1 MRKNTRTYCRRK
13 KGVNAMSIRQTVMMR
28 PMTSGV
34 SGYARVESE
43 GNHTVVQVHARGLSE
58 GEARLFWYMSDR
70 TAKQLASGRVNPKGE
85 ISLESEA
92 PNNAVAPERLQALML
107 LSGDDEPKPLLIGLC
122 AEQSAGSLLD
132 VRNAALAL
140 CEKLKK
146 KPEPEPEPAPPSPPA
161 PAVKPVVHE
170 KLPREIFLPAIDPA
184 PYAVAADAPEEKP
197 ERKAPSVSRLR
208 ALRWPKGFETL
219 QPYFDK
225 ALPCA
230 LFDLPGWR
238 FVYAAHAGGPN
249 GLWIGVERRDGRVR
263 RVAYAVR
270 GNTPPAPGPYRAQK
284 GLDGMIYQVLWQ
296 SV

>member
-1 MRKNTRTYCRRK
+1 
-13 KGVNAMSIRQTVMMR
+13 MSIRQTVMLR
-28 PMTSGV
+28 PMASGA

-43 GNHTVVQVHARGLSE
+43 GNHTVVQLHARGLKE

-70 TAKQLASGRVNPKGE
+70 AAKQLAQGRVNERGE

-92 PNNAVAPERLQALML
+92 PKNAVAPERLQALIL
-107 LSGDDEPKPLLIGLC
+107 LSGDEAPKPLLIGLC
-122 AEQSAGSLLD
+122 VEQSAGSLLD
-132 VRNAALAL
+132 AKNAALAL

-146 KPEPEPEPAPPSPPA
+146 QPEPEPEPPPPPT
-161 PAVKPVVHE
+161 PQVKPVVRE
-170 KLPREIFLPAIDPA
+170 SLPREIFLPAIDPA

-197 ERKAPSVSRLR
+197 KPKAPPVSRLQ
-208 ALRWPKGFETL
+208 ALKWPKGFESL

-249 GLWIGVERRDGRVR
+249 GLWIGIERRDGRVR
-263 RVAYAVR
+263 RVAYATR
-270 GNTPPAPGPYRAQK
+270 GNTPPSPGPYRAQK